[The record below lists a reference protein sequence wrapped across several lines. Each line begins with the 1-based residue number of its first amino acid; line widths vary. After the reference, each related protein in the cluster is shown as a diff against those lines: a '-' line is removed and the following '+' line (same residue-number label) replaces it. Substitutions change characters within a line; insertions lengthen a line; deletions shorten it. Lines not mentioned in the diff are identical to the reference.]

1 MKYAFRIA
9 FVMILLALCI
19 VGADVL
25 GVGSSDEPIQL
36 SITEQDNLSTLSQ
49 QLAENNIV
57 ISKHLFKLF
66 YQWNT
71 HSSVIHPGTITVHK
85 QDSYQEIADTIQKPL
100 ADTVTITIPE
110 GFEVYAIASR
120 LQKNE
125 LIQSEEEFY
134 SALEQF
140 SFETNQGKK
149 ISGDEVSGFLF
160 PDTYSIS
167 QKATPTEII
176 QIMTDNFKQKWTD
189 AYQKKADKMNMS
201 ITDVINLASIVERE
215 ARKDEDFPLVAS
227 VFHNRLK
234 KNQKLESCATVQYIL
249 RERKTVLSFADT
261 KIDSPYNTYQYSGL
275 PPTAISSP
283 GIMAIEAVL
292 YPEETDYLYF
302 FTDKNGDNHYAKTF
316 AEHNAL
322 IQQFGL

>member
-1 MKYAFRIA
+1 MKRIFLIA
-9 FVMILLALCI
+9 FIAFLIVLCI
-19 VGADVL
+19 VGADVF
-25 GVGSSDEPIQL
+25 GVGGSSDPVQVT
-36 SITEQDNLSTLSQ
+36 ITENDNLSTLSQ
-49 QLAENNIV
+49 QLKEDNIV

-71 HSSVIHPGTITVHK
+71 HSSVIHPGTITIHK
-85 QDSYQEIADTIQKPL
+85 QDSYQEITTIIQKPFVE
-100 ADTVTITIPE
+100 TVNITIPE

-134 SALEQF
+134 KALEQF
-140 SFETNQGKK
+140 SFETNQGKTV
-149 ISGDEVSGFLF
+149 SGEAVSGFLF

-167 QKATPTEII
+167 KKATPTEII
-176 QIMTDNFKQKWTD
+176 QMMTDNFKQKWTD
-189 AYQKKADKMNMS
+189 GYQKKADEMNMS

-234 KNQKLESCATVQYIL
+234 KNQRLESCATVQYIL
-249 RERKTVLSFADT
+249 KERKPILTYADT
-261 KIDSPYNTYQYSGL
+261 EIDSPYNTYQYSGL
-275 PPTAISSP
+275 PPTPIASP

-292 YPEETDYLYF
+292 YPKDTDYLYF
-302 FTDKNGDNHYAKTF
+302 FTDKNGNNHYAKTF
-316 AEHNAL
+316 EEHNAL

>member
-1 MKYAFRIA
+1 MKRIFQFAFIA
-9 FVMILLALCI
+9 ILMVLCI
-19 VGADVL
+19 VGADVF
-25 GVGSSDEPIQL
+25 GIGTPSESVQIT
-36 SITEQDNLSTLSQ
+36 ITENDNLSTLSQ
-49 QLAENNIV
+49 QLKAENIV

-71 HSSVIHPGTITVHK
+71 HSSVIHPGTITIHK
-85 QDSYQEIADTIQKPL
+85 QDSYQKITNTIQKPL
-100 ADTVTITIPE
+100 IETVNITIPE

-120 LQKNE
+120 LEKNE

-134 SALEQF
+134 KTLEQF
-140 SFETNQGKK
+140 SFETNQGK
-149 ISGDEVSGFLF
+149 IVSGTMVSGFLF
-160 PDTYSIS
+160 PDTYSIP
-167 QKATPTEII
+167 QKTTSAEIL
-176 QIMTDNFKQKWTD
+176 QIMTNNFKQKWTD
-189 AYQKKADKMNMS
+189 AYQEKADEMNMS
-201 ITDVINLASIVERE
+201 ITDVIKLASIVERE
-215 ARKDEDFPLVAS
+215 ARKEEDFPLVAS

-249 RERKTVLSFADT
+249 KERKPILSYADT
-261 KIDSPYNTYQYSGL
+261 EIDSPYNTYQYSGL
-275 PPTAISSP
+275 PPTPIASP
-283 GIMAIEAVL
+283 GILAIEAVL